1 VRFARTAV
9 LLDENLVLFVDR
21 VTADQQHTFDLVTH
35 LAGKWVNLPNGESA
49 TLPPGAGYQHLKDA
63 TTRPSGPLTRVSV
76 DSGVTLTLAGPSD
89 VITATGV
96 GKSTEDR
103 VPAVIF
109 RRNGQEATWVWAVSL
124 DGKATGLRAQYAG
137 DIVTARLEDHEVTVD
152 FAKATVQVK

>member
-1 VRFARTAV
+1 
-9 LLDENLVLFVDR
+9 
-21 VTADQQHTFDLVTH
+21 
-35 LAGKWVNLPNGESA
+35 
-49 TLPPGAGYQHLKDA
+49 
-63 TTRPSGPLTRVSV
+63 
-76 DSGVTLTLAGPSD
+76 